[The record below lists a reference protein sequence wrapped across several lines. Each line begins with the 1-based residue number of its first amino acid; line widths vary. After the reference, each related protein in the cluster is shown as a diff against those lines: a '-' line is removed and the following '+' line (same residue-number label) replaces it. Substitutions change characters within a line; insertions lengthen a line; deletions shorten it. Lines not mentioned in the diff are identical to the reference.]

1 MNKENSLYGI
11 IGLLIGL
18 IIGYAG
24 TNSLNGNAPAEQ
36 SNAATQSSA
45 LPPDHPPTDQQASNA
60 PAAAGGAQG
69 DVMAAIT
76 QARQDPSNFEA
87 QMKAA
92 DLFKQIGRSEGE
104 LEFYERAAKIKPNDA
119 DLLAR
124 MTQALINKG
133 DKTAAAS
140 ALKRLEEVSPN
151 NPAIARFRSQLP

>member
-24 TNSLNGNAPAEQ
+24 TNSINGNAPTVPAN
-36 SNAATQSSA
+36 NAAQSES
-45 LPPDHPPTDQQASNA
+45 LPPNHPQTDQ
-60 PAAAGGAQG
+60 PANPAAGGSQG
-69 DVMAAIT
+69 EVMAAIE
-76 QARQDPSNFEA
+76 QARKDPSNFEV

-119 DLLAR
+119 DLLVR
-124 MTQALINKG
+124 MTQALIGKG

-140 ALKRLEEVSPN
+140 TLKRLEQINPK
-151 NPAIARFRSQLP
+151 NPAIAQLRTQLQ